1 MIQVQ
6 TELLVADNTGAKK
19 IECIKVLGGSKR
31 RYASVGDIIVV
42 SVKEAIPDGKV
53 KKGTVHKAVVVRTKY
68 AILRND
74 GSNSEFERGSTTSCA
89 LKFSGDPNT
98 GLISPAADEIAL
110 VTGGVSRLTIDSNG
124 AATFTGNVQVNGA
137 LTVTGGF
144 DSGENLALIIALG

>member
-1 MIQVQ
+1 MATQVQ
-6 TELLVADNTGAKK
+6 FRRGTTAEHSGFKGADGEVTVDTSLKTVVIHDAITNGGFPLL
-19 IECIKVLGGSKR
+19 R
-31 RYASVGDIIVV
+31 Q
-42 SVKEAIPDGKV
+42 
-53 KKGTVHKAVVVRTKY
+53 
-68 AILRND
+68 D
-74 GSNSEFERGSTTSCA
+74 GSNSQLERGATTSCA